1 MRNKLFVLVLAST
14 IVGCSTPGVRLTVTS
29 EPDGAYITSGG
40 PVSEIVP
47 VVAFWEMRSLEKTS
61 RDEKGCFQLKGFTAR
76 WASGGITEVPVV
88 RVCGEADGDYNFMI
102 SRDMNHPNLEK
113 DLQFALQVQAVKAQ
127 NAHAEASRAAAFAA
141 MWSAAKV
148 GQTTQKPVYCSTYNS
163 GSTIQ
168 TNCQ

>member
-1 MRNKLFVLVLAST
+1 MLNKLVALVLVST

-40 PVSEIVP
+40 PVSGIVP
-47 VVAFWEMRSLEKTS
+47 VVAFWEMHSLKKSS
-61 RDEKGCFQLKGFTAR
+61 RDANGCFQLKGFTAT
-76 WASGGITEVPVV
+76 WASGAVTEVPVV
-88 RVCGEADGDYNFMI
+88 RVCGEADGDYNFVM

-113 DLQFALQVQAVKAQ
+113 DLQFALQVQAVRAQKAQ
-127 NAHAEASRAAAFAA
+127 AEASQAAAFAA
-141 MWSAAKV
+141 MWSASKV
-148 GQTTQKPVYCSTYNS
+148 GQPTQRPVQCSTYNS

>member
-1 MRNKLFVLVLAST
+1 MPNKLFVFVLAST

-40 PVSEIVP
+40 PVSGIVP
-47 VVAFWEMRSLEKTS
+47 VVAFWEMQSLEKSS

-76 WASGGITEVPVV
+76 WASGAVTEVPVV
-88 RVCGEADGDYNFMI
+88 RVCGEADGDYNFVM

-113 DLQFALQVQAVKAQ
+113 DLQFALQVQAVRAQ
-127 NAHAEASRAAAFAA
+127 NAQAEASQAAAFAA

-148 GQTTQKPVYCSTYNS
+148 GQTPQKPVHCSTYNS

-168 TNCQ
+168 TNCY